1 MTADGPEAHVRRED
15 YEPWSAASLL
25 SRDENQRKIGVSIQI
40 FLQPISRDENQRKIG
55 VSIQIFLQP
64 VLIHPDQRPIGN
76 SACRS
81 NVNRRPISVP

>member
-1 MTADGPEAHVRRED
+1 MTADGPEADVRRED

-25 SRDENQRKIGVSIQI
+25 SRDETR
-40 FLQPISRDENQRKIG
+40 EIG

-64 VLIHPDQRPIGN
+64 VLIHPDQKPIGN

-81 NVNRRPISVP
+81 NVDRRPISVP